1 MGPGSESATSTLVTT
16 HIDEQS
22 RVSYGS
28 ALFFLTASRRDIKC
42 RNYPRNQPKAFQG
55 HLHLAATYM
64 MAGNERKAR
73 ESAAEVLRIDPNFSF
88 ERFAKTTPWKNQDDL
103 TNGLIE
109 PLRKA
114 GLK

>member
-1 MGPGSESATSTLVTT
+1 MALLFFDCFTTRHQVPKRSQESA
-16 HIDEQS
+16 Q
-22 RVSYGS
+22 R
-28 ALFFLTASRRDIKC
+28 
-42 RNYPRNQPKAFQG
+42 FQG

-64 MAGNERKAR
+64 MAGNEAKAR
-73 ESAAEVLRIDPNFSF
+73 ESAAEELRIDSNFSL

>member
-1 MGPGSESATSTLVTT
+1 
-16 HIDEQS
+16 
-22 RVSYGS
+22 
-28 ALFFLTASRRDIKC
+28 
-42 RNYPRNQPKAFQG
+42 
-55 HLHLAATYM
+55 M
-64 MAGNERKAR
+64 MAGNEAKAR
-73 ESAAEVLRIDPNFSF
+73 EATAEVLRIDPNFYL

>member
-1 MGPGSESATSTLVTT
+1 MALLCFFDCFTTRHQVPKLFGPQLY
-16 HIDEQS
+16 
-22 RVSYGS
+22 R
-28 ALFFLTASRRDIKC
+28 
-42 RNYPRNQPKAFQG
+42 PKAFQG

-64 MAGNERKAR
+64 MAGNEAKAR
-73 ESAAEVLRIDPNFSF
+73 EAAAEVLRIDPNFSL

>member
-1 MGPGSESATSTLVTT
+1 
-16 HIDEQS
+16 
-22 RVSYGS
+22 
-28 ALFFLTASRRDIKC
+28 
-42 RNYPRNQPKAFQG
+42 
-55 HLHLAATYM
+55 M
-64 MAGNERKAR
+64 MAGNEAKAR
-73 ESAAEVLRIDPNFSF
+73 ESAAEELRIDPNFSL